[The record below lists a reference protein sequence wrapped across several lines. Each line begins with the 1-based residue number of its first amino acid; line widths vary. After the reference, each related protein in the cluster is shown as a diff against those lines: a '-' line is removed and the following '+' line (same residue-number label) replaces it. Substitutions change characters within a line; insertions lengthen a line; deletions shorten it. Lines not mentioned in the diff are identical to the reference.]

1 MNSEEKVCS
10 TIRAAFGSLKL
21 DGGLTICQFEN
32 LIGDRGL
39 ELVAADNNNSNA
51 SWLDIPDWKLEKSY
65 EILCSNDFQT
75 WVFHLAAYLN
85 WAARKSRTTVSPA
98 LDALVLSLTRRR
110 GIQDKFDQ
118 LNMFQKH
125 AVRELLEYLA
135 GNDSDT
141 DASEAI
147 ASYWQDTPA
156 VHLGEPK

>member
-1 MNSEEKVCS
+1 MNSEEMICN
-10 TIRAAFGSLKL
+10 TIRRAFGSLKL
-21 DGGLTICQFEN
+21 DGGLTINQFEN
-32 LIGDRGL
+32 LIGDRGS
-39 ELVAADNNNSNA
+39 ELVLTGKDDSNT

-85 WAARKSRTTVSPA
+85 WAARNSRTTMSPA

-110 GIQDKFDQ
+110 GIKDKFDQ
-118 LNMFQKH
+118 LTMFQKH

-141 DASEAI
+141 DATEAI
-147 ASYWQDTPA
+147 ASYWHETPSFI
-156 VHLGEPK
+156 